1 MRKLSEMEILSLSG
15 ILKIEKD
22 GLVVSKALQELISD
36 EDLAELAEA
45 NIFTQESR
53 IKTIQ
58 QFINE
63 NQITTVEGGY

>member
-1 MRKLSEMEILSLSG
+1 MRKLSEMELLSLSG

-22 GLVVSKALQELISD
+22 GLAVSKALQELISD
-36 EDLAELAEA
+36 NDLAELCEA

-63 NQITTVEGGY
+63 NQITTMEGV